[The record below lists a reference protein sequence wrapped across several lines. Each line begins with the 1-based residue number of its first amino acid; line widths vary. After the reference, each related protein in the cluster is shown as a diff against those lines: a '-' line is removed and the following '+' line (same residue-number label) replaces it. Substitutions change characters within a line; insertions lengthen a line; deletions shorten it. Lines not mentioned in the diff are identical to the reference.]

1 MWPTVNPA
9 GRIAFALGAL
19 VAIASSAGCHRAA
32 PTPVPAQPRKLTV
45 AVRAD
50 VTGIFP
56 NPPTIN
62 EAFTVDLF
70 SNVFEGLFRLDSSLS
85 VKPVLV
91 SAWTN
96 PDARTWVFRL
106 REGVR
111 FSDGS
116 PLTADDVTA
125 SLRTAIEM
133 PFPTGAFLGAIRS
146 VDTVSPLEV
155 RITTRE
161 QCPALPSF
169 LVSGFVLS
177 RAALSRRPIPP
188 VGTGPYQLAARDAG
202 RSLALRRN
210 PHHDPPAAF
219 DEISVRVIPDASAR
233 VAALVAGEADI
244 AEGVPLQSVEALS
257 RDDRFTA
264 LAQPGIRV
272 LYLAPRVDR
281 PPFDDVRVREALD
294 LAIDRDELNQRVYGG
309 LGRPASQ
316 PVPVAV
322 VGYERD
328 LAVVQADRPRARA
341 LLAAAGH
348 RAPPE
353 VVLDAPNDRYLED
366 AALAR
371 EAARQMELA
380 GFRVHVR
387 TRPKAEYFPFLE
399 AGGGQVYLFGWTCD
413 TLDAS
418 DVLDGAF
425 RSRAGPGPPNQN
437 YQGLADARLDRLMD
451 EAARVSE
458 ARSRFGLLRAAMARL
473 REIRAAAFLV
483 VMPETIA
490 FSKRIAWT
498 PPSTLVLRLHDV
510 APAPEPGAPGR

>member
-1 MWPTVNPA
+1 M
-9 GRIAFALGAL
+9 
-19 VAIASSAGCHRAA
+19 AIAVSAGCHRAA
-32 PTPVPAQPRKLTV
+32 PPPAAVQPRTLTV

-62 EAFTVDLF
+62 EAFTIDLF
-70 SNVFEGLFRLDSSLS
+70 SNVFEGLFRLDSALS

-91 SAWTN
+91 SGWTN
-96 PDARTWVFRL
+96 PDAKTWVFRL

-125 SLRTAIEM
+125 SLRAAIEM

-155 RITTRE
+155 RVTTRE
-161 QCPALPSF
+161 QSPALPSF

-177 RAALSRRPIPP
+177 RAALARRPIPP
-188 VGTGPYQLAARDAG
+188 IGTGPYQLAG
-202 RSLALRRN
+202 RQPGHSLALRRN

-219 DEISVRVIPDASAR
+219 DEIHVRVIPDADAR
-233 VAALVAGEADI
+233 VAALVAEEADI
-244 AEGVPLQSVEALS
+244 AEGVPLRSVEALS
-257 RDDRFTA
+257 RDGRFTV

-281 PPFDDVRVREALD
+281 PPFDDRRVREALD
-294 LAIDRDELNQRVYGG
+294 LAIDRDELNQRVYAGHA
-309 LGRPASQ
+309 RPASQ

-322 VGYERD
+322 VGYERA
-328 LAVVQADRPRARA
+328 LAVVQADRARARA
-341 LLAAAGH
+341 LLAAAG
-348 RAPPE
+348 RAGVE

-380 GFRVHVR
+380 GFRVSVR

-399 AGGGQVYLFGWTCD
+399 AGGAQLFLFGWVCD

-425 RSRAGPGPPNQN
+425 RSRVGAGPPNQN
-437 YQGLADARLDRLMD
+437 YQGLADGRLDRLMD
-451 EAARVSE
+451 EAARVS
-458 ARSRFGLLRAAMARL
+458 AAATRFAVLRSAMARL

-510 APAPEPGAPGR
+510 APAVEPRPPSR

>member
-1 MWPTVNPA
+1 MSPA
-9 GRIAFALGAL
+9 GRIALACGAL
-19 VAIASSAGCHRAA
+19 VAIASSAGCQRAVPPPAAA
-32 PTPVPAQPRKLTV
+32 PPRTLTV

-62 EAFTVDLF
+62 EAFTIDLF
-70 SNVFEGLFRLDSSLS
+70 SNVFEGLFRLDSALS

-91 SAWTN
+91 SGWTN
-96 PDARTWVFRL
+96 PDSKTWLFRL

-125 SLRTAIEM
+125 SLRAAIAM
-133 PFPTGAFLGAIRS
+133 PFPTGAFLGAIRE
-146 VDTVSPLEV
+146 VDTVSPFEV
-155 RITTRE
+155 RVTTRE

-177 RAALSRRPIPP
+177 RAALGRRPIPP
-188 VGTGPYQLAARDAG
+188 VGTGPYQLAG
-202 RSLALRRN
+202 RQPGHGLTLRRN

-219 DEISVRVIPDASAR
+219 DEIRVRVIPEAEAR
-233 VAALVAGEADI
+233 VAALLADQADI
-244 AEGVPLQSVEALS
+244 AEGVPLRSVEGLS
-257 RDDRFTA
+257 RDDRFTV

-281 PPFDDVRVREALD
+281 APFDDPRVREALD
-294 LAIDRDELNQRVYGG
+294 LALDRDELNQRVYQ
-309 LGRPASQ
+309 GRGTPASQ

-322 VGYERD
+322 VGYERA
-328 LAVVQADRPRARA
+328 LPVVQADRRRARA

-348 RAPPE
+348 RSPLQ

-366 AALAR
+366 VALAR

-380 GFRVHVR
+380 GFRVTVR
-387 TRPKAEYFPFLE
+387 TRPKAEYFPFLA
-399 AGGGQVYLFGWTCD
+399 AGGAQLFLFGWTCD
-413 TLDAS
+413 TLDGS

-425 RSRAGPGPPNQN
+425 RSRAPGRPANQN
-437 YQGLADARLDRLMD
+437 YQGLADAGLDRVVD
-451 EAARVSE
+451 EAARVSAAA
-458 ARSRFGLLRAAMARL
+458 ARFAALRAAMARL
-473 REIRAAAFLV
+473 RQIRAAAFLV

-490 FSKRIAWT
+490 FSKRIAWV

-510 APAPEPGAPGR
+510 APAPVRRAQPR

>member
-1 MWPTVNPA
+1 MSPT
-9 GRIAFALGAL
+9 GRIALGLGAL
-19 VAIASSAGCHRAA
+19 VALASSASCHRAP
-32 PTPVPAQPRKLTV
+32 PTPAPAQPRTLTV

-50 VTGIFP
+50 VTGVFP

-62 EAFTVDLF
+62 EAFTIDLF
-70 SNVFEGLFRLDSSLS
+70 SNVFEGLFRLDSALS

-91 SAWTN
+91 SGWTN
-96 PDARTWVFRL
+96 PDAKTWVFRL

-125 SLRTAIEM
+125 SLRAATEM

-155 RITTRE
+155 RVTTRE

-177 RAALSRRPIPP
+177 RAALARRPIPP
-188 VGTGPYQLAARDAG
+188 VGTGPYQLAG
-202 RSLALRRN
+202 RQPGHGLALRRN

-219 DEISVRVIPDASAR
+219 DEIHVRVIPDAEDR
-233 VAALVAGEADI
+233 VAALAADQADI
-244 AEGVPLQSVEALS
+244 AEGVPLRSVEALS
-257 RDDRFTA
+257 RDDRFTV

-272 LYLAPRVDR
+272 LYLAPRLDR
-281 PPFDDVRVREALD
+281 PPFDDPRVRQALD
-294 LAIDRDELNQRVYGG
+294 LAIDRDELNERVYQRRGTA
-309 LGRPASQ
+309 ASQ

-322 VGYERD
+322 VGYD
-328 LAVVQADRPRARA
+328 GGLAVVQADRRRARA

-348 RAPPE
+348 RAPLQ

-366 AALAR
+366 VALAR

-380 GFRVHVR
+380 GFRVTVS
-387 TRPKAEYFPFLE
+387 TRPKAEYFPFLA
-399 AGGGQVYLFGWTCD
+399 AGGAQLYLFGWTCD

-425 RSRAGPGPPNQN
+425 RSRAAGRPANQN
-437 YQGLADARLDRLMD
+437 YQGLADVELDRLVD
-451 EAARVSE
+451 EAARVPAAA
-458 ARSRFGLLRAAMARL
+458 ARSAVLRSAMARL

-490 FSKRIAWT
+490 FSKRIAWV

-510 APAPEPGAPGR
+510 APAAEPRSPPR

>member
-1 MWPTVNPA
+1 M
-9 GRIAFALGAL
+9 
-19 VAIASSAGCHRAA
+19 AIALSAGCHRAA
-32 PTPVPAQPRKLTV
+32 APPAPAQPRTLTV

-62 EAFTVDLF
+62 EAFTIDLF
-70 SNVFEGLFRLDSSLS
+70 SNVFEGLFRLDSALS

-91 SAWTN
+91 SGWTN
-96 PDARTWVFRL
+96 PDAKTWVFRL
-106 REGVR
+106 RDGVR

-125 SLRTAIEM
+125 SLRSAIEL

-155 RITTRE
+155 RVTTRE

-188 VGTGPYQLAARDAG
+188 VGTGPYQLAGRDPG

-219 DEISVRVIPDASAR
+219 DEIHVRVIPDASAR
-233 VAALVAGEADI
+233 VAALVAGQADI
-244 AEGVPLQSVEALS
+244 AEGVPLQSVESLA
-257 RDDRFTA
+257 RDDRFTVR
-264 LAQPGIRV
+264 AQPGIRV

-281 PPFDDVRVREALD
+281 PPFDDPRVREALD
-294 LAIDRDELNQRVYGG
+294 LAIDRDELNERVYQRRGT
-309 LGRPASQ
+309 PASQ

-322 VGYERD
+322 VGYERA
-328 LAVVQADRPRARA
+328 LPVAQADRRRARA

-348 RAPPE
+348 RAPLE

-366 AALAR
+366 VALAR
-371 EAARQMELA
+371 EAARQMDLA
-380 GFRVHVR
+380 GFRVAVR
-387 TRPKAEYFPFLE
+387 TRPKAEYFPFLA
-399 AGGGQVYLFGWTCD
+399 AGGAQLFLFGWTCD

-418 DVLDGAF
+418 DVLEGAF
-425 RSRAGPGPPNQN
+425 RSRAPRRPPNQN
-437 YQGLADARLDRLMD
+437 YQGLADTGLDRLVD
-451 EAARVSE
+451 EAARVSDAA
-458 ARSRFGLLRAAMARL
+458 ARFAVLRAAMVRL

-490 FSKRIAWT
+490 FSKRIAWI

-510 APAPEPGAPGR
+510 APAAEPSSPPR